1 MRFSMTTRRE
11 LSGAVFIAPAMIW
24 IVVFN
29 IYPML
34 NTFYLSL
41 TDYNLLTPPRL
52 IGLANYV
59 ELLGDARFDLALA
72 NTFGYA
78 FGRGIPLVILALLVA
93 LVLSR
98 PFRFCDVYRTLY
110 FLPVVLS
117 GVVVSMVWG
126 LLYNP
131 TGLINQLIAPFTQ
144 GNPVFWLTSVDMAP
158 FAIMIMAIWQSIGFY
173 MIVFIAGLQGIPPEF
188 YDAAAIDGASGWQR
202 FRHVTVPLLQPAT
215 LFVTVICLIN
225 GFQAFTYQYV
235 MTNGGPSD
243 ATEVLSLLIYNT
255 GLQYLKMGLA
265 AAMSLVLFAAILILT
280 LVQLR
285 ISRTDDVS
293 YM

>member
-1 MRFSMTTRRE
+1 MRMTMTTRRE
-11 LSGAVFIAPAMIW
+11 LTGLVFIAPAMVG

-41 TDYNLLTPPRL
+41 TDYNLLTAPKL
-52 IGLANYV
+52 VGLENYA
-59 ELLGDARFDLALA
+59 ELLGDERFDHALA

-78 FGRGIPLVILALLVA
+78 FGRGIPLVMLALLVA

-98 PFRFCDVYRTLY
+98 PFRLCDVYRTLY

-131 TGLINQLIAPFTQ
+131 AGLINQLIAPFVQ
-144 GNPVFWLTSVDMAP
+144 GNPVFWLTNVDLAP
-158 FAIMIMAIWQSIGFY
+158 YAIMIMAVWQSIGFY
-173 MIVFIAGLQGIPPEF
+173 MIIFIAGLQGIPPEF

-202 FRHVTVPLLQPAT
+202 FRHITIPLLQPAT

-243 ATEVLSLLIYNT
+243 ATEVLSLLIYST

-285 ISRTDDVS
+285 ISRADDVS
-293 YM
+293 YV